1 MQLNHKQNTKS
12 KAKLKKISIHELCFF
27 KCFFATG
34 GLRKPLLPFPLVN
47 TLSLRV
53 IVLSHGQIQSKTV
66 PVTFHSLCVY
76 AADSSPHC
84 QESNFIRW

>member
-1 MQLNHKQNTKS
+1 MQLNHKRNTKS
-12 KAKLKKISIHELCFF
+12 KAKLKKIFEFSFT
-27 KCFFATG
+27 FFATG